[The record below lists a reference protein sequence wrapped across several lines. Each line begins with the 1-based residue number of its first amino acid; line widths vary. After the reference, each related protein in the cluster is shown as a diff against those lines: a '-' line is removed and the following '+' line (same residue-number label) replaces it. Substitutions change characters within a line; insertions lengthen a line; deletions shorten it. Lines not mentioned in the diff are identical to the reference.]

1 MLVLCVCLWLYIRIV
16 FTYSNLLVVLWG
28 CVYFMNVLYIQSPPL
43 LVRSWIT
50 TSQVDVH
57 MCMCMF
63 LEALQKCRVS
73 LAGNLLPVVLQGGI
87 LACVYICAC
96 LANYLYEPLC
106 MCGKCRG
113 IQGVFYVWL
122 EGGFTCAKAHTCTY
136 VCACRHVC
144 STSTYDM
151 CVQRPPMTCA
161 FNVHIWHVCSTSTYD
176 MCVQRPPMTCTFN
189 VHLWHVRSTSIYGDV
204 HLQIFA

>member
-1 MLVLCVCLWLYIRIV
+1 
-16 FTYSNLLVVLWG
+16 
-28 CVYFMNVLYIQSPPL
+28 
-43 LVRSWIT
+43 
-50 TSQVDVH
+50 

-122 EGGFTCAKAHTCTY
+122 EGGGGSHVPKHTHAHMC
-136 VCACRHVC
+136 VPVG
-144 STSTYDM
+144 M

-161 FNVHIWHVCSTSTYD
+161 FNVH
-176 MCVQRPPMTCTFN
+176 
-189 VHLWHVRSTSIYGDV
+189 L
-204 HLQIFA
+204 